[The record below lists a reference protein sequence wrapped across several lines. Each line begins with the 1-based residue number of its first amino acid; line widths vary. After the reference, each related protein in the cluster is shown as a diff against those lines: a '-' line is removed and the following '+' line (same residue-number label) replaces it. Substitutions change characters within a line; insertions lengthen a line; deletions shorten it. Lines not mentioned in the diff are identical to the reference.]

1 MKYLFALIF
10 ASAAFGQT
18 YEIGAAIG
26 YGFYQ
31 NGTIFSAAGTARSG
45 IRNRFGAAVELGYE
59 FSNYVSA
66 DFSYLYHDGH
76 PFLQA
81 PGVKT
86 DIQGQSHALTVEA
99 LFHFKPRNRRLRP
112 FIAGGLGSK
121 DYVIAG
127 PEPFPQPI
135 PQIATLTTNDVW
147 KLDSPRR
154 RSAVPAPSACAAAGG
169 VSGLHNDVPEDA
181 ASSGSA
187 QYGSGHLPA
196 VHSIIRRQLHVLK
209 GPLDAIRF
217 TQPYVLGFLAYC
229 AGDFYDS

>member
-1 MKYLFALIF
+1 MKYYFALIF

-31 NGTIFSAAGTARSG
+31 NGTIFSAAGTAEAG

-99 LFHFKPRNRRLRP
+99 LFHLKPRNRRLRP

-147 KLDSPRR
+147 KVVFTLGGGAQYLLRPHVLLRAEFRDYITTFPRTQL
-154 RSAVPAPSACAAAGG
+154 VPAPHNTARGIFQQFTPLFG
-169 VSGLHNDVPEDA
+169 VS
-181 ASSGSA
+181 
-187 QYGSGHLPA
+187 YT
-196 VHSIIRRQLHVLK
+196 
-209 GPLDAIRF
+209 F
-217 TQPYVLGFLAYC
+217 
-229 AGDFYDS
+229 